1 MPAKTIKVDSA
12 AEAYLT
18 LLKDRDVDYLFGN
31 AGTDFPSIIEGL
43 SKSLTGEG
51 SAPTPMTVPHENLA
65 VAMAHGYYVATGR
78 LASVMVHVNVGTAN
92 AICGVMNAARENVPV
107 LMTSGRTPLTEEGFD
122 GSRSLYIHWG
132 QEMFDQG
139 GVMREMVKW
148 DYELRNAK
156 QVETIVDRAVTVAM
170 TEPRGP
176 VYLSLPREVLAEKP
190 GDFTYQS
197 PTRRQPARAASADA
211 NAIDE
216 AAEILANAENPM
228 IITASMGQN
237 RAAVPALESLAER
250 FALPV
255 ITYRPRYVNI
265 SSDHPMHMG
274 YEPGAY
280 LPDVDAILVIDCDV
294 PWIPSL
300 HKLNPDAKVIHLGAD
315 PLYEN
320 YPVRGFQCDL
330 GIRGSSGTAIPML
343 EEAMAGREKAA
354 QGRIDA
360 RRSKIAGIK
369 GDQAAANQARIEK
382 IASGTAAMDNAWVAH
397 CLNQVKQDDDI
408 LVSESQLALGNIALR
423 EPGSFFGTSPSGGL
437 GWGLGASLGVK
448 LGQKD
453 KRVFCVVGDGAYMFG
468 NPTPMHF
475 VSAAY
480 DLPTLTVIM
489 NNKMWGSVR
498 KATLGLYPDGAA
510 SSSNQAPLTY
520 LDPAPEYHKIV
531 QASDGYGEEVKDPND
546 LQAALERGIKAVEV
560 DKRQAVINVHTT
572 YDDEAAK
579 ADAVR

>member
-197 PTRRQPARAASADA
+197 PTRRHPARPASADA

-280 LPDVDAILVIDCDV
+280 LPDADAILVIDCDV

-320 YPVRGFQCDL
+320 YPVRGFPCDL

-354 QGRIDA
+354 KARIDA

-397 CLNQVKQDDDI
+397 CLNQVKQDEDI

-423 EPGSFFGTSPSGGL
+423 EPGTFFGTSPSGGL

-531 QASDGYGEEVKDPND
+531 QASDGYGEEVKDPKD

>member
-51 SAPTPMTVPHENLA
+51 SAPTPITVPHENLG

-170 TEPRGP
+170 SEPRGP

-197 PTRRQPARAASADA
+197 PTRRTPARAASADA

-216 AAEILANAENPM
+216 AAEILAAAENPI

-250 FALPV
+250 FAVPV

-274 YEPGAY
+274 YEPGPY
-280 LPDVDAILVIDCDV
+280 LPDADAILVIDCDV

-300 HKLNPDAKVIHLGAD
+300 HKLNPDAKVIQLGAD
-315 PLYEN
+315 PLFEN
-320 YPVRGFQCDL
+320 YPVRGFPCDL

-343 EEAMAGREKAA
+343 EEAMASREKSA
-354 QGRIDA
+354 QSRIDA

-397 CLNQVKQDDDI
+397 CLNQVKQDEDI
-408 LVSESQLALGNIALR
+408 LISESQLALGNIALR

-437 GWGLGASLGVK
+437 GWGLGASHGVK
-448 LGQKD
+448 LGQQD

-468 NPTPMHF
+468 NPTPAHF

-480 DLPTLTVIM
+480 DLPVLTVIM

-498 KATLGLYPDGAA
+498 KATLGLYPEGAA

-531 QASDGYGEEVKDPND
+531 QASDGYGEEVTDPGD
-546 LQAALERGIKAVEV
+546 LQAALERGIKAVDV

-572 YDDEAAK
+572 YDDAAAI
-579 ADAVR
+579 ADAKR

>member
-1 MPAKTIKVDSA
+1 MTAKTIKVDSA

-18 LLKDRDVDYLFGN
+18 LLKDREVDYLFGN

-43 SKSLTGEG
+43 SKSLTGDG
-51 SAPTPMTVPHENLA
+51 SAPTPVTVPHENLA
-65 VAMAHGYYVATGR
+65 VAMAHGYYVASGR

-216 AAEILANAENPM
+216 AAEILANAENPI

-250 FALPV
+250 YALPV

-265 SSDHPMHMG
+265 STDHPMHMG

-280 LPDVDAILVIDCDV
+280 LPDADAILVLDCDV

-320 YPVRGFQCDL
+320 YPVRGFPCDL
-330 GIRGSSGTAIPML
+330 GIRGSSGSSLPML
-343 EEAMAGREKAA
+343 EEAMASREKAA

-369 GDQAAANQARIEK
+369 GDQAAANQARIDK

-397 CLNQVKQDDDI
+397 CLNQLKQDDDI
-408 LVSESQLALGNIALR
+408 LISESQLALGNLSLR
-423 EPGSFFGTSPSGGL
+423 DPGSFFGTSPSGGL

-453 KRVFCVVGDGAYMFG
+453 KRVFCVVGDGSYMFG
-468 NPTPMHF
+468 NPTPAHF

-531 QASDGYGEEVKDPND
+531 QASDGYGEEVSDPGD

-572 YDDEAAK
+572 YDDAAAK

>member
-18 LLKDRDVDYLFGN
+18 VLKDREIDYLLGN

-51 SAPTPMTVPHENLA
+51 SAPTPITVPHENLG

-78 LASVMVHVNVGTAN
+78 LAAVMVHVNVGTAN
-92 AICGVMNAARENVPV
+92 AICGVMNASRENVPI

-156 QVETIVDRAVTVAM
+156 QIETIVDRAVTVAM

-190 GDFTYQS
+190 GDFTFQS
-197 PTRRQPARAASADA
+197 PTRRVAARAAAADP
-211 NAIDE
+211 NALDE
-216 AAEILANAENPM
+216 AAEILANAENPL

-255 ITYRPRYVNI
+255 ITYRPRYVNM

-280 LPDVDAILVIDCDV
+280 LPDADAILVLDCDV

-330 GIRGSSGTAIPML
+330 AIKGSAGTAVVQL
-343 EEAMAGREKAA
+343 EEAMASREKSAK
-354 QGRIDA
+354 GRIDGRRA
-360 RRSKIAGIK
+360 RIASIK
-369 GDQAAANQARIEK
+369 GDQAAASQARIDQ
-382 IASGTAAMDNAWVAH
+382 IASGTAAMDNSWVAH
-397 CLNQVKQDDDI
+397 CLGNVKQDDDV

-437 GWGLGASLGVK
+437 GWGLGAAHGVK
-448 LGQKD
+448 LGQQG

-468 NPTPMHF
+468 NPTPAHF

-480 DLPTLTVIM
+480 NLPVLTVIM

-498 KATLGLYPDGAA
+498 KATLGLYPEGAA
-510 SSSNQAPLTY
+510 SQANQAPLTY
-520 LDPAPEYHKIV
+520 LDPAPDYHKIV
-531 QASDGYGEEVKDPND
+531 EASYGYGEEVKDPGD
-546 LQAALERGIKAVEV
+546 LQAALERGLKAIEV

-572 YDDEAAK
+572 YDDAAAI
-579 ADAVR
+579 ADARR

>member
-18 LLKDRDVDYLFGN
+18 VLKDREIDYLLGN

-51 SAPTPMTVPHENLA
+51 SAPTPITVPHENLG

-78 LASVMVHVNVGTAN
+78 LAAVMVHVNVGTAN
-92 AICGVMNAARENVPV
+92 AICGVMNASRENVPI

-156 QVETIVDRAVTVAM
+156 QIETIVDRAVTVAM

-190 GDFTYQS
+190 GEFTFQS
-197 PTRRQPARAASADA
+197 PTRRVAARAAAADP
-211 NAIDE
+211 NALDE
-216 AAEILANAENPM
+216 AAEILANAENPL

-255 ITYRPRYVNI
+255 ITYRPRYVNM

-280 LPDVDAILVIDCDV
+280 MPDADAILVLDCDV

-330 GIRGSSGTAIPML
+330 AIKGSAGTAVVQL
-343 EEAMAGREKAA
+343 EEAMASREKSAK
-354 QGRIDA
+354 GRIDGRRA
-360 RRSKIAGIK
+360 RIASIK
-369 GDQAAANQARIEK
+369 GDQAAASQARIDQ
-382 IASGTAAMDNAWVAH
+382 IASGTAAMDNSWVAH
-397 CLNQVKQDDDI
+397 CLGNVKQDDDV

-437 GWGLGASLGVK
+437 GWGLGAAHGVK
-448 LGQKD
+448 LGQQG

-468 NPTPMHF
+468 NPTPAHF

-480 DLPTLTVIM
+480 NLPVLTVIM

-498 KATLGLYPDGAA
+498 KATLGLYPEGAA
-510 SSSNQAPLTY
+510 SQANQAPLTY
-520 LDPAPEYHKIV
+520 LDPAPDYHKIV
-531 QASDGYGEEVKDPND
+531 EASDGYGEEVKDPGD
-546 LQAALERGIKAVEV
+546 LQAALERGLKAIEV

-572 YDDEAAK
+572 YDDAAAI
-579 ADAVR
+579 ADARR

>member
-18 LLKDRDVDYLFGN
+18 VLKDREVDYLFGN

-51 SAPTPMTVPHENLA
+51 SAPTPVTVPHENLG
-65 VAMAHGYYVATGR
+65 VAMAHGYFVSTGR
-78 LASVMVHVNVGTAN
+78 MAAVMVHVNVGTAN
-92 AICGVMNAARENVPV
+92 AICGIMNAARENVPI

-132 QEMFDQG
+132 QEMFDQASTL
-139 GVMREMVKW
+139 REMVKW

-156 QVETIVDRAVTVAM
+156 QIETIVDRAVTVAM

-176 VYLSLPREVLAEKP
+176 VYLSLPREVLAEDP
-190 GDFTYQS
+190 GEFTYQS
-197 PTRRQPARAASADA
+197 PTRRVVARAAAADPA
-211 NAIDE
+211 ALDE
-216 AAEILANAENPM
+216 AAEILASAENPL

-237 RAAVPALESLAER
+237 RAAVPALESLAEHY
-250 FALPV
+250 ALPV

-265 SSDHPMHMG
+265 ASDHPMHLG

-280 LPDVDAILVIDCDV
+280 LRDVDAVLVIDCDV

-315 PLYEN
+315 PLFEN
-320 YPVRGFQCDL
+320 YPVRGFPCDL
-330 GIRGSSGTAIPML
+330 GIRGSSATALPQL
-343 EEAMAGREKAA
+343 EEAMASREKSAKA
-354 QGRIDA
+354 RIDA
-360 RRSKIAGIK
+360 RRRKIADTK
-369 GDQAAANQARIEK
+369 ADQAAANQARIDK
-382 IASGTAAMDNAWVAH
+382 IASGAAAMDNAWVAH
-397 CLNQVKQDDDI
+397 CLGQLKEDDDI
-408 LVSESQLALGNIALR
+408 LVSESQLALANLSLR
-423 EPGSFFGTSPSGGL
+423 NPGTYFGTSPAGGL
-437 GWGLGASLGVK
+437 GWGLGAGIGVK
-448 LGQKD
+448 LGDRD
-453 KRVFCVVGDGAYMFG
+453 KRVWNVVGDGSYMFG
-468 NPTPMHF
+468 NPTPAHF

-480 DLPTLTVIM
+480 DLPVLTVIM

-498 KATLGLYPDGAA
+498 KATLGLYPEGAA
-510 SSSNQAPLTY
+510 SSANQAPLTY

-531 QASDGYGEEVKDPND
+531 EASDGYGEEVKDPAD
-546 LQAALERGIKAVEV
+546 LPAALERGMKAV
-560 DKRQAVINVHTT
+560 DIDGRTAVINVHTT
-572 YDDEAAK
+572 YDDAAAK

>member
-18 LLKDRDVDYLFGN
+18 LLKDREVDYLFGN

-51 SAPTPMTVPHENLA
+51 SAPTPVTVPHENLA
-65 VAMAHGYYVATGR
+65 VAMAHGYYVSTGR

-190 GDFTYQS
+190 GDFTFQS
-197 PTRRQPARAASADA
+197 PTRRQPARPAAADA

-216 AAEILANAENPM
+216 AAEILANAENPI

-255 ITYRPRYVNI
+255 ISYRPRYVNI
-265 SSDHPMHMG
+265 STDHPMHMG

-280 LPDVDAILVIDCDV
+280 LPDADAILVLDCDV

-330 GIRGSSGTAIPML
+330 GIRGSAGTSIPML
-343 EEAMAGREKAA
+343 EEAMASREKSA
-354 QGRIDA
+354 QARIDS

-397 CLNQVKQDDDI
+397 CLDQLKQDDDI
-408 LVSESQLALGNIALR
+408 LVSESQLALGNLSLR
-423 EPGSFFGTSPSGGL
+423 DPGSFFGTSPSGGL
-437 GWGLGASLGVK
+437 GWGLGASLGAK

-453 KRVFCVVGDGAYMFG
+453 KRVFCVVGDGSYMFG
-468 NPTPMHF
+468 NPTPAHF

-480 DLPTLTVIM
+480 ELPTLTVIM

-531 QASDGYGEEVKDPND
+531 QASDGYGEEVSDPND

>member
-51 SAPTPMTVPHENLA
+51 SAPVPITVPHENLG

-132 QEMFDQG
+132 QEMFDQA

-170 TEPRGP
+170 SEPRGP

-190 GDFTYQS
+190 GEFTYQS
-197 PTRRQPARAASADA
+197 PTRRTPARAASADA

-216 AAEILANAENPM
+216 AAEILAAAENPI

-250 FALPV
+250 YALPV

-280 LPDVDAILVIDCDV
+280 LPDADAILVIDCDV

-300 HKLNPDAKVIHLGAD
+300 HKLNPDAKVIQLGAD
-315 PLYEN
+315 PLFEN
-320 YPVRGFQCDL
+320 YPVRGFPCDL
-330 GIRGSSGTAIPML
+330 GIRGSAGSAIPML
-343 EEAMAGREKAA
+343 EEAMASREKSA
-354 QGRIDA
+354 QARIDA

-369 GDQAAANQARIEK
+369 GDQAAASQARIEK

-423 EPGSFFGTSPSGGL
+423 EAGSFFGTSPSGGL
-437 GWGLGASLGVK
+437 GWGLGAAHGVK
-448 LGQKD
+448 LGQKE

-468 NPTPMHF
+468 NPTPAHF

-480 DLPTLTVIM
+480 DLPVLTVIM

-531 QASDGYGEEVKDPND
+531 EASDGYGEEVTDPGD
-546 LQAALERGIKAVEV
+546 LQAALERGIKAVDV

-572 YDDEAAK
+572 YDDAAAK

>member
-1 MPAKTIKVDSA
+1 MPVKTIKVDSA

-51 SAPTPMTVPHENLA
+51 SAPIPITVPHENLG

-132 QEMFDQG
+132 QEMFDQA

-156 QVETIVDRAVTVAM
+156 QVETIVDRAVTIAM
-170 TEPRGP
+170 SEPRGP
-176 VYLSLPREVLAEKP
+176 VYLSLPREILAEKP

-197 PTRRQPARAASADA
+197 PTRRTPARAASADA

-216 AAEILANAENPM
+216 AAEILVAAQNPI

-250 FALPV
+250 YALPV
-255 ITYRPRYVNI
+255 ITYRPRYANI

-280 LPDVDAILVIDCDV
+280 LPEADAILVIDCDV

-300 HKLNPDAKVIHLGAD
+300 HKLNPDAKVIQLGAD
-315 PLYEN
+315 PLFEN
-320 YPVRGFQCDL
+320 YPVRGFPCDL
-330 GIRGSSGTAIPML
+330 GIRGSASSAIPML
-343 EEAMAGREKAA
+343 EEAMAIREKSAGA
-354 QGRIDA
+354 RIDA
-360 RRSKIAGIK
+360 RRAEIAGIK
-369 GDQAAANQARIEK
+369 GDQAAANQARIDK

-397 CLNQVKQDDDI
+397 CLNQVKQDDDV

-437 GWGLGASLGVK
+437 GWGLGAAHGVK
-448 LGQKD
+448 LGQRA

-468 NPTPMHF
+468 NPTPAHF

-480 DLPTLTVIM
+480 DLPVLTVIM

-498 KATLGLYPDGAA
+498 KATLGLYPEGAA
-510 SSSNQAPLTY
+510 SSSNKAPLTY

-531 QASDGYGEEVKDPND
+531 EASDGYGEEVTDPTD
-546 LQAALERGIKAVEV
+546 LPAALERGIKAVDV
-560 DKRQAVINVHTT
+560 DERQAVINVHTI
-572 YDDEAAK
+572 YDDAAAK

>member
-18 LLKDRDVDYLFGN
+18 LLKDREVDYLFGN

-51 SAPTPMTVPHENLA
+51 SAPTPVTVPHENLA
-65 VAMAHGYYVATGR
+65 VAMAHGYYVSTGR

-190 GDFTYQS
+190 GDFTFQS
-197 PTRRQPARAASADA
+197 PTRRQPARPAAADA

-216 AAEILANAENPM
+216 AAEILANAENPI

-255 ITYRPRYVNI
+255 ISYRPRYVNI
-265 SSDHPMHMG
+265 STDHPMHMG

-280 LPDVDAILVIDCDV
+280 LPDADAILVLDCDV

-330 GIRGSSGTAIPML
+330 GIRGSAGTSIPML
-343 EEAMAGREKAA
+343 EEAMASREKSA
-354 QGRIDA
+354 QARIDS

-397 CLNQVKQDDDI
+397 CLNQLKQDDDI
-408 LVSESQLALGNIALR
+408 LVSESQLALGNLSLR
-423 EPGSFFGTSPSGGL
+423 DPGSFFGTSPSGGL
-437 GWGLGASLGVK
+437 GWGLGASLGAK

-453 KRVFCVVGDGAYMFG
+453 KRVFCVVGDGSYMFG
-468 NPTPMHF
+468 NPTPAHF

-480 DLPTLTVIM
+480 ELPTLTVIM

-531 QASDGYGEEVKDPND
+531 QASDGYGEAVSDPND

-560 DKRQAVINVHTT
+560 DKRPAVINVHTT

>member
-18 LLKDRDVDYLFGN
+18 LLKDREVDYLFGN

-156 QVETIVDRAVTVAM
+156 QIETIVDRAVTVAM

-197 PTRRQPARAASADA
+197 PTRRHPARPASADA

-255 ITYRPRYVNI
+255 ITYRPRYVNM

-280 LPDVDAILVIDCDV
+280 LPDADAILVIDCDV

-300 HKLNPDAKVIHLGAD
+300 HKLNPDVKVIHLGAD

-397 CLNQVKQDDDI
+397 CLNQVKQDEDI

-423 EPGSFFGTSPSGGL
+423 EPGTFFGTSPSGGL

-468 NPTPMHF
+468 NPTPSHF

-480 DLPTLTVIM
+480 DLPVLTVIM

-531 QASDGYGEEVKDPND
+531 QASDGYGEEVSDPKD

-572 YDDEAAK
+572 YDDAAAK

>member
-18 LLKDRDVDYLFGN
+18 LLKDREVDYLFGN

-51 SAPTPMTVPHENLA
+51 SAPTPITVPHENLG
-65 VAMAHGYYVATGR
+65 VAMAHGYFVATGR

-122 GSRSLYIHWG
+122 GSRSLFIHWG

-148 DYELRNAK
+148 EYELRNGK
-156 QVETIVDRAVTVAM
+156 QVETIVDRAVNIAM

-197 PTRRQPARAASADA
+197 PSRRVAARAAAADA

-216 AAEILANAENPM
+216 AAEILANAENPI

-250 FALPV
+250 YALPV

-280 LPDVDAILVIDCDV
+280 LPDADAILVVDCDV

-300 HKLNPDAKVIHLGAD
+300 HKLNPDAKVVHIGAD
-315 PLYEN
+315 PLFEN
-320 YPVRGFQCDL
+320 YPVRGFPCDL
-330 GIRGSSGTAIPML
+330 GIRGSAGTAIPQL
-343 EEAMAGREKAA
+343 EEAMASREKSAA
-354 QGRIDA
+354 GRIDA

-369 GDQAAANQARIEK
+369 GDQAAANQARIDK

-397 CLNQVKQDDDI
+397 CLGQVKQDEDI

-423 EPGSFFGTSPSGGL
+423 EPGSFFGTSPAGGL
-437 GWGLGASLGVK
+437 GWGLGAAHGVK
-448 LGQKD
+448 LGQQD

-468 NPTPMHF
+468 NPTPAHF

-480 DLPTLTVIM
+480 DLPVLTVIM

-531 QASDGYGEEVKDPND
+531 EASDGYGEEVTDPND
-546 LQAALERGIKAVEV
+546 LPAALERGMKSVDV

-572 YDDEAAK
+572 YDDAAAK

>member
-18 LLKDRDVDYLFGN
+18 VLKDRGVDYLFGN

-51 SAPTPMTVPHENLA
+51 SAPIPVTVPHENLG

-78 LASVMVHVNVGTAN
+78 MAAVMVHVNVGTAN
-92 AICGVMNAARENVPV
+92 AICGVMNAARENVPI

-132 QEMFDQG
+132 QEMFDQASTL
-139 GVMREMVKW
+139 REMVKW
-148 DYELRNAK
+148 DYELRNGK
-156 QVETIVDRAVTVAM
+156 QIETIVDRAVTVAM

-197 PTRRQPARAASADA
+197 PTRRVPARAAAADP
-211 NAIDE
+211 NALDE
-216 AAEILANAENPM
+216 AAEILAAAENPL
-228 IITASMGQN
+228 IITSSMGQN

-265 SSDHPMHMG
+265 ASDHPMHMG

-280 LPDVDAILVIDCDV
+280 LPEVDAVLTIDCDV

-300 HKLNPDAKVIHLGAD
+300 HKLNPDANVIQLGSD

-320 YPVRGFQCDL
+320 YPVRGFPCDL
-330 GIRGSSGTAIPML
+330 GIRGSSATALPQL
-343 EEAMAGREKAA
+343 EEAMAVREASGKA
-354 QGRIDA
+354 RIDA
-360 RRSKIAGIK
+360 RRSRIADIK
-369 GDQAAANQARIEK
+369 GEQAAANQARIDK
-382 IASGTAAMDNAWVAH
+382 ISSGAAAMDNAWVAH
-397 CLNQVKQDDDI
+397 CLAQVKEEDDI
-408 LVSESQLALGNIALR
+408 LVSESQLALANMSLR
-423 EPGSFFGTSPSGGL
+423 KPGTFFGTSPSGGL
-437 GWGLGASLGVK
+437 GWGLGAGLGVK
-448 LGQKD
+448 LGQQD
-453 KRVFCVVGDGAYMFG
+453 KRVFCVVGDGSYMFG
-468 NPTPMHF
+468 NPTPAHF

-480 DLPTLTVIM
+480 DLPVLTVIM

-498 KATLGLYPDGAA
+498 KATLGLYPEGAA
-510 SSSNQAPLTY
+510 SSANQAPLTY

-531 QASDGYGEEVKDPND
+531 EASDGYGEEVKQPED
-546 LQAALERGIKAVEV
+546 LPAALERGLKAVDV
-560 DKRQAVINVHTT
+560 DKRTAVINVNTT
-572 YDDEAAK
+572 YDDAAAK

>member
-1 MPAKTIKVDSA
+1 MPAKTIKADSA

-31 AGTDFPSIIEGL
+31 AGTDFPSIIEAL
-43 SKSLTGEG
+43 SKSVAGQ
-51 SAPTPMTVPHENLA
+51 SSSPTPMTVPHENLA

-92 AICGVMNAARENVPV
+92 AICGVMNASRENVPI

-156 QVETIVDRAVTVAM
+156 QIETIVDRAVTVAM

-176 VYLSLPREVLAEKP
+176 VYLSLPREVLAENP
-190 GDFTYQS
+190 GEFTFQS
-197 PTRRQPARAASADA
+197 PTRRVAARAASADA
-211 NAIDE
+211 NALDE
-216 AAEILANAENPM
+216 AAEILAAAENPL

-250 FALPV
+250 FAIPV

-265 SSDHPMHMG
+265 SSDHPMHLG

-280 LPDVDAILVIDCDV
+280 LPDADAILVLDCDV

-330 GIRGSSGTAIPML
+330 GIRGSSGTSLPLL
-343 EEAMAGREKAA
+343 EEAMASREKSAK
-354 QGRIDA
+354 GRIDA
-360 RRSKIAGIK
+360 RRAKIAGIK
-369 GDQAAANQARIEK
+369 GDQAAANQTRIEK
-382 IASGTAAMDNAWVAH
+382 IASGAAAMDNSWVAH
-397 CLNQVKQDDDI
+397 CLNQVKQDEDI
-408 LVSESQLALGNIALR
+408 LVSESQLALGNMAIR

-437 GWGLGASLGVK
+437 GWGLGAAHGVK
-448 LGQKD
+448 LGQQD
-453 KRVFCVVGDGAYMFG
+453 KRVFCVVGDGSYMFG
-468 NPTPMHF
+468 NPTPAHF

-480 DLPTLTVIM
+480 NLPVLTVIM

-510 SSSNQAPLTY
+510 SSANQAPLTY

-531 QASDGYGEEVKDPND
+531 EASGGYGEEVEDPAE
-546 LQAALERGIKAVEV
+546 LQAAIERGLKAVDV

-572 YDDEAAK
+572 YDDAAAI
-579 ADAVR
+579 ADAKR

>member
-18 LLKDRDVDYLFGN
+18 VLKDREIDYLLGN

-51 SAPTPMTVPHENLA
+51 SAPTPITVPHENLG

-78 LASVMVHVNVGTAN
+78 LAAVMVHVNVGTAN
-92 AICGVMNAARENVPV
+92 AICGVMNASRENVPI

-156 QVETIVDRAVTVAM
+156 QIETIVDRAVTVAM

-190 GDFTYQS
+190 GDFTFQS
-197 PTRRQPARAASADA
+197 PTRRVAARAAAADP
-211 NAIDE
+211 NALDE
-216 AAEILANAENPM
+216 AAEILANAENPL

-255 ITYRPRYVNI
+255 ITYRPRYVNM

-280 LPDVDAILVIDCDV
+280 LPDADAILVLDCDV

-330 GIRGSSGTAIPML
+330 AIKGSAGTAVVQL
-343 EEAMAGREKAA
+343 EEAMASREKLAK
-354 QGRIDA
+354 GRIDGRRA
-360 RRSKIAGIK
+360 RIASIK
-369 GDQAAANQARIEK
+369 GDQAAASQARIDQ
-382 IASGTAAMDNAWVAH
+382 IASGTAAMDNSWVAH
-397 CLNQVKQDDDI
+397 CLGNVKQDDDV

-437 GWGLGASLGVK
+437 GWGLGAAHGVK
-448 LGQKD
+448 LGQQG

-468 NPTPMHF
+468 NPTPAHF

-480 DLPTLTVIM
+480 NLPVLTVIM

-498 KATLGLYPDGAA
+498 KATLGLYPEGAA
-510 SSSNQAPLTY
+510 SQANQAPLTY
-520 LDPAPEYHKIV
+520 LDPAPDYHKIV
-531 QASDGYGEEVKDPND
+531 EASDGYGEEVKDPGD
-546 LQAALERGIKAVEV
+546 LQAALERGLKAIEV

-572 YDDEAAK
+572 YDDAAAI
-579 ADAVR
+579 ADARR

>member
-197 PTRRQPARAASADA
+197 PTRRQPARAAAADA

-280 LPDVDAILVIDCDV
+280 LPDADAILVIDCDV

-354 QGRIDA
+354 KARIDA
-360 RRSKIAGIK
+360 RRSKIACIK

-397 CLNQVKQDDDI
+397 CLNQVKQDEDI

-531 QASDGYGEEVKDPND
+531 QASDGYGEEVKDPKD

>member
-1 MPAKTIKVDSA
+1 MPAKKIKVDSA

-216 AAEILANAENPM
+216 AAEILANAQNPM

-280 LPDVDAILVIDCDV
+280 LPDADAILVIDCDV

>member
-18 LLKDRDVDYLFGN
+18 LLKDREVDYLFGN

-51 SAPTPMTVPHENLA
+51 TAPTPITVPHENLG

-132 QEMFDQG
+132 QEMFDQA

-170 TEPRGP
+170 SEPRGP

-197 PTRRQPARAASADA
+197 PTRRTPARAASADA

-216 AAEILANAENPM
+216 AAEILAAAENPI

-250 FALPV
+250 YALPV

-280 LPDVDAILVIDCDV
+280 LPDADAILVIDCDV

-300 HKLNPDAKVIHLGAD
+300 HKLNPDAKVIQLGAD
-315 PLYEN
+315 PLFEN
-320 YPVRGFQCDL
+320 YPVRGFPCDL
-330 GIRGSSGTAIPML
+330 GIRGSAGTAIPML
-343 EEAMAGREKAA
+343 EEAMASREKSA

-369 GDQAAANQARIEK
+369 GDQAAANQARIDK

-397 CLNQVKQDDDI
+397 CLNQVKQDEDV

-423 EPGSFFGTSPSGGL
+423 EAGSFFGTSPSGGL
-437 GWGLGASLGVK
+437 GWGLGASHGVK

-468 NPTPMHF
+468 NPTPAHF

-480 DLPTLTVIM
+480 DLPVLTVIM

-498 KATLGLYPDGAA
+498 KATLGLYPEGAA

-531 QASDGYGEEVKDPND
+531 QASDGYGEEVTDPTD
-546 LQAALERGIKAVEV
+546 LPAALERGIKAVDV

-572 YDDEAAK
+572 YDDAAAK

>member
-18 LLKDRDVDYLFGN
+18 LLKDREVDYLFGN

-51 SAPTPMTVPHENLA
+51 SAPTPITVPHENLG

-156 QVETIVDRAVTVAM
+156 QVETIVDRAVTIAM

-197 PTRRQPARAASADA
+197 PTRRQPARAAAADA

-216 AAEILANAENPM
+216 AAEILAAAENPI

-250 FALPV
+250 YAVPV
-255 ITYRPRYVNI
+255 ITYRPRYVNM

-274 YEPGAY
+274 YEPGPY
-280 LPDVDAILVIDCDV
+280 LPDADAILVIDCDV

-300 HKLNPDAKVIHLGAD
+300 HKLNPNAKVIQLGAD
-315 PLYEN
+315 PLFEN
-320 YPVRGFQCDL
+320 YPVRGFPCDL

-343 EEAMAGREKAA
+343 EEAMASREKSA
-354 QGRIDA
+354 QPRIDA

-382 IASGTAAMDNAWVAH
+382 IASGTAAMDNAWVSH
-397 CLNQVKQDDDI
+397 CLQQVKQDDDVLI
-408 LVSESQLALGNIALR
+408 SESQLALGNIALR

-468 NPTPMHF
+468 NPTPAHF

-480 DLPTLTVIM
+480 DLPVLTVIM

-531 QASDGYGEEVKDPND
+531 QASDGYGEEVTDPGD

-572 YDDEAAK
+572 YDDAAAK

>member
-18 LLKDRDVDYLFGN
+18 VLKDREVDYLFGN

-51 SAPTPMTVPHENLA
+51 SAPTPVTVPHENLG
-65 VAMAHGYYVATGR
+65 VAMAHGYFVSTGR
-78 LASVMVHVNVGTAN
+78 MAAVMVHVNVGTAN
-92 AICGVMNAARENVPV
+92 AICGIMNAARENVPI

-132 QEMFDQG
+132 QEMFDQASTL
-139 GVMREMVKW
+139 REMVKW

-156 QVETIVDRAVTVAM
+156 QIETIVDRAVTVAM

-176 VYLSLPREVLAEKP
+176 VYLSLPREVLAEDP
-190 GDFTYQS
+190 GEFTYQS
-197 PTRRQPARAASADA
+197 PTRRVVARAAAADPA
-211 NAIDE
+211 ALDE
-216 AAEILANAENPM
+216 AAEILAGAENPL

-250 FALPV
+250 YALPV

-265 SSDHPMHMG
+265 ASDHPMHFG

-280 LPDVDAILVIDCDV
+280 LPDVDAVLVIDCDV

-300 HKLNPDAKVIHLGAD
+300 HKLNPDAKVIQLGAD
-315 PLYEN
+315 PLFEN
-320 YPVRGFQCDL
+320 YPVRGFPCDL
-330 GIRGSSGTAIPML
+330 GIRGSSATALPQL
-343 EEAMAGREKAA
+343 EEAMASREKSAKA
-354 QGRIDA
+354 RIDA
-360 RRSKIAGIK
+360 RRRKIADTK
-369 GDQAAANQARIEK
+369 ADQAAANQARIDK
-382 IASGTAAMDNAWVAH
+382 IASGAAAMDNAWVAH
-397 CLNQVKQDDDI
+397 CLGQLKEDDDI
-408 LVSESQLALGNIALR
+408 LVSESQLALANLSLR
-423 EPGSFFGTSPSGGL
+423 NPGTYFGTSPAGGL
-437 GWGLGASLGVK
+437 GWGLGAGLGVK
-448 LGQKD
+448 LGDRD
-453 KRVFCVVGDGAYMFG
+453 KRVWNVVGDGSYMFG
-468 NPTPMHF
+468 NPTPAHF

-480 DLPTLTVIM
+480 DLPVLTVIM

-498 KATLGLYPDGAA
+498 KATLGLYPEGAA
-510 SSSNQAPLTY
+510 SSANQAPLTY

-531 QASDGYGEEVKDPND
+531 EASDGYGEEVKDPAD
-546 LQAALERGIKAVEV
+546 LPAALERGMKAV
-560 DKRQAVINVHTT
+560 DIDGRTAVINVHTT
-572 YDDEAAK
+572 YDDAAAK

>member
-1 MPAKTIKVDSA
+1 MPTKTIKVDSA

-18 LLKDRDVDYLFGN
+18 VLKDRDVDYLFGN

-51 SAPTPMTVPHENLA
+51 SAPIPVTVPHENLG
-65 VAMAHGYYVATGR
+65 VAMAHGYYVSTGR
-78 LASVMVHVNVGTAN
+78 MAAVMVHVNVGTAN
-92 AICGVMNAARENVPV
+92 AICGVMNAARENVPI

-132 QEMFDQG
+132 QEMFDQASTL
-139 GVMREMVKW
+139 REMVKW
-148 DYELRNAK
+148 DYELRNGK
-156 QVETIVDRAVTVAM
+156 QIETIVDRAVTVAM

-197 PTRRQPARAASADA
+197 PTRRVPARAAAADP
-211 NAIDE
+211 NALDE
-216 AAEILANAENPM
+216 AAEILAAAENPL
-228 IITASMGQN
+228 IITSSMGQN

-265 SSDHPMHMG
+265 ASDHSMHMG

-280 LPDVDAILVIDCDV
+280 LPEVDAVLTIDCDV

-300 HKLNPDAKVIHLGAD
+300 HKLNPDAKVIQLGSD

-320 YPVRGFQCDL
+320 YPVRGFPCDL
-330 GIRGSSGTAIPML
+330 GIRGSSATALPQL
-343 EEAMAGREKAA
+343 EEAMAVREASGKA
-354 QGRIDA
+354 RIDA
-360 RRSKIAGIK
+360 RRSRITDIK
-369 GDQAAANQARIEK
+369 GEQAAANQARIDK
-382 IASGTAAMDNAWVAH
+382 ISSGAAAMDNAWVAH
-397 CLNQVKQDDDI
+397 CLAQVKEEDDI
-408 LVSESQLALGNIALR
+408 LVSESQLALANMSLR
-423 EPGSFFGTSPSGGL
+423 KPGTFFGTSPSGGL
-437 GWGLGASLGVK
+437 GWGLGAGLGAK
-448 LGQKD
+448 LGQQD
-453 KRVFCVVGDGAYMFG
+453 KRVFCVVGDGSYMFG
-468 NPTPMHF
+468 NPTPAHF

-480 DLPTLTVIM
+480 DLPVLTVIM

-510 SSSNQAPLTY
+510 SSANQAPLTY
-520 LDPAPEYHKIV
+520 LDPAPEYHKV
-531 QASDGYGEEVKDPND
+531 VEASDGYGEEVKQPED
-546 LQAALERGIKAVEV
+546 LPAALERGLKAVDV
-560 DKRQAVINVHTT
+560 DKRTAVINVNTT
-572 YDDEAAK
+572 YDDAAAK

>member
-18 LLKDRDVDYLFGN
+18 VLKDREVDYLFGN

-51 SAPTPMTVPHENLA
+51 SAPTPVTVPHENLA
-65 VAMAHGYYVATGR
+65 VAMAHGYFVSTGR
-78 LASVMVHVNVGTAN
+78 MAAVMVHVNVGTAN
-92 AICGVMNAARENVPV
+92 AICGIMNAARENVPI

-132 QEMFDQG
+132 QEMFDQASTL
-139 GVMREMVKW
+139 REMVKW

-156 QVETIVDRAVTVAM
+156 QIETIVDRAVTVAM

-176 VYLSLPREVLAEKP
+176 VYLSLPREVLAEDP
-190 GDFTYQS
+190 GEFTYQS
-197 PTRRQPARAASADA
+197 PTRRVVARAAAADPA
-211 NAIDE
+211 ALDE
-216 AAEILANAENPM
+216 AAEILASAENPL

-237 RAAVPALESLAER
+237 RAAVPALESLAEHY
-250 FALPV
+250 ALPV

-265 SSDHPMHMG
+265 ASDHPMHLG

-280 LPDVDAILVIDCDV
+280 LRDVDAVLVIDCDV

-315 PLYEN
+315 PLFEN
-320 YPVRGFQCDL
+320 YPVRGFPCDL
-330 GIRGSSGTAIPML
+330 GIRGSSATALPQL
-343 EEAMAGREKAA
+343 EEAMASREKSAK
-354 QGRIDA
+354 GRIDA
-360 RRSKIAGIK
+360 RRRKIADTK
-369 GDQAAANQARIEK
+369 ADQAAANQARIDK
-382 IASGTAAMDNAWVAH
+382 IASGAAAMDNAWVAH
-397 CLNQVKQDDDI
+397 CLGQLKEDDDI
-408 LVSESQLALGNIALR
+408 LVSESQLALANLSLR
-423 EPGSFFGTSPSGGL
+423 NPGTYFGTSPAGGL
-437 GWGLGASLGVK
+437 GWGLGAGIGVK
-448 LGQKD
+448 LGDRD
-453 KRVFCVVGDGAYMFG
+453 KRVWNVVGDGSYMFG
-468 NPTPMHF
+468 NPTPAHF

-480 DLPTLTVIM
+480 DLPVLTVIM

-498 KATLGLYPDGAA
+498 KATLGLYPEGAA
-510 SSSNQAPLTY
+510 SSANQAPLTY

-531 QASDGYGEEVKDPND
+531 EASDGYGEEVKDPAD
-546 LQAALERGIKAVEV
+546 LPAALERGMKAV
-560 DKRQAVINVHTT
+560 DIDGRTAVINVHTT
-572 YDDEAAK
+572 YDDAAAK

>member
-18 LLKDRDVDYLFGN
+18 VLKDREVDYLFGN

-51 SAPTPMTVPHENLA
+51 SAPTPVTVPHENLG
-65 VAMAHGYYVATGR
+65 VAMAHGYFVSTGR
-78 LASVMVHVNVGTAN
+78 MAAVMVHVNVGTAN
-92 AICGVMNAARENVPV
+92 AICGIMNAARENVPI

-132 QEMFDQG
+132 QEMFDQASTL
-139 GVMREMVKW
+139 REMVKW

-156 QVETIVDRAVTVAM
+156 QIETIVDRAVTVAM

-176 VYLSLPREVLAEKP
+176 VYLSLPREVLAEDP
-190 GDFTYQS
+190 GEFTYQS
-197 PTRRQPARAASADA
+197 PTRRVVARAAAADPA
-211 NAIDE
+211 ALDE
-216 AAEILANAENPM
+216 AAEILASAENPL

-237 RAAVPALESLAER
+237 RAAVPALESLAEHY
-250 FALPV
+250 ALPV

-265 SSDHPMHMG
+265 ASDHPMHLG

-280 LPDVDAILVIDCDV
+280 LRDVDAVLVIDCDV

-315 PLYEN
+315 PLFEN
-320 YPVRGFQCDL
+320 YPVRGFPCDL
-330 GIRGSSGTAIPML
+330 GIRGSSATALPQL
-343 EEAMAGREKAA
+343 EEAMASREKSAK
-354 QGRIDA
+354 GRIDA
-360 RRSKIAGIK
+360 RRRKIADTK
-369 GDQAAANQARIEK
+369 ADQAAANQARIDK
-382 IASGTAAMDNAWVAH
+382 IASGAAAMDNAWVAH
-397 CLNQVKQDDDI
+397 CLGQLKEDDDI
-408 LVSESQLALGNIALR
+408 LVSESQLALANLSLR
-423 EPGSFFGTSPSGGL
+423 NPGTYFGTSPAGGL
-437 GWGLGASLGVK
+437 GWGLGAGLGVK
-448 LGQKD
+448 LGDRD
-453 KRVFCVVGDGAYMFG
+453 KRVWNVVGDGSYMFG
-468 NPTPMHF
+468 NPTPAHF

-480 DLPTLTVIM
+480 DLPVLTVIM

-498 KATLGLYPDGAA
+498 KATLGLYPEGAA
-510 SSSNQAPLTY
+510 SSANQAPLTY

-531 QASDGYGEEVKDPND
+531 EASDGYGEEVKDPAD
-546 LQAALERGIKAVEV
+546 LPAALERGMKAV
-560 DKRQAVINVHTT
+560 DIDGRTAVINVHTT
-572 YDDEAAK
+572 YDDAAAK